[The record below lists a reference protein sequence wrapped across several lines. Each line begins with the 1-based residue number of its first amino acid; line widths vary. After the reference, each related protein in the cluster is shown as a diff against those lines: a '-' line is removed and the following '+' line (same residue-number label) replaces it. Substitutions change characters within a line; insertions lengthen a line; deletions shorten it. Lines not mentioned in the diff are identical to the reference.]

1 MRFFASLTNRIFI
14 ATAGLVVM
22 SIVVAMFVV
31 NAAVTNQAE
40 QELRRGLADAARL
53 VEDHRTQLFEHFARE
68 ARLVAD
74 LPRLKAAVGTEH
86 PPTVRPVAED
96 YRQRIG
102 ADIFVVSNRSGEVL
116 AAIGEGAEGAEDVR
130 LGAVDSQRVG
140 EEAIW
145 FQSVPGGVL
154 QVVTT
159 PIWIDPVRPE
169 LLGYLAV
176 GFSLDQAVVEQFKQ
190 LTDSEVAIAV
200 DGEIAVSTLDPRH
213 GAALSRLVA
222 NPVDGRVTVD
232 GEEFVAVTRRLSVSA
247 GEAPQRGVTPVAIV
261 LRSRTARLEF
271 LRPLQTALIGT
282 AVVALLAAP
291 LLSFIVA
298 RTVTRPLGT
307 MTTAMRE
314 MSTTGDLS
322 RRVPLSVGKWED
334 EDTRV
339 LATTFNGLLESI
351 AHFQRE
357 AGQRERLSALGRLAT
372 VVAHEVRNPLM
383 IIKATLSV
391 LRKRDVSS
399 ERTREAVQDIDE
411 EVTRLNRVVH
421 DVLDLAR
428 PIQFDLE
435 QVDVNELCREA
446 VSAARGGNGSEY
458 VRLTLG
464 AETGALTTDR
474 ERLRLVLV
482 NLLGN
487 ARDAV
492 NARPAGADDPTIEL
506 RTAVGS
512 TADVVVE
519 IEDHGVGIAREDVA
533 RVFEP
538 YYTTKRT
545 GTGLGLPIS
554 KQIIDGLGGSIVIDS
569 DLGRGTTVRLQL
581 PRSPAS
587 SGSSLLP
594 HV

>member
-1 MRFFASLTNRIFI
+1 
-14 ATAGLVVM
+14 
-22 SIVVAMFVV
+22 
-31 NAAVTNQAE
+31 
-40 QELRRGLADAARL
+40 
-53 VEDHRTQLFEHFARE
+53 
-68 ARLVAD
+68 
-74 LPRLKAAVGTEH
+74 
-86 PPTVRPVAED
+86 
-96 YRQRIG
+96 
-102 ADIFVVSNRSGEVL
+102 
-116 AAIGEGAEGAEDVR
+116 
-130 LGAVDSQRVG
+130 
-140 EEAIW
+140 
-145 FQSVPGGVL
+145 
-154 QVVTT
+154 
-159 PIWIDPVRPE
+159 
-169 LLGYLAV
+169 
-176 GFSLDQAVVEQFKQ
+176 
-190 LTDSEVAIAV
+190 
-200 DGEIAVSTLDPRH
+200 
-213 GAALSRLVA
+213 
-222 NPVDGRVTVD
+222 
-232 GEEFVAVTRRLSVSA
+232 
-247 GEAPQRGVTPVAIV
+247 
-261 LRSRTARLEF
+261 
-271 LRPLQTALIGT
+271 
-282 AVVALLAAP
+282 
-291 LLSFIVA
+291 
-298 RTVTRPLGT
+298 
-307 MTTAMRE
+307 
-314 MSTTGDLS
+314 
-322 RRVPLSVGKWED
+322 
-334 EDTRV
+334 
-339 LATTFNGLLESI
+339 
-351 AHFQRE
+351 
-357 AGQRERLSALGRLAT
+357 
-372 VVAHEVRNPLM
+372 M

-446 VSAARGGNGSEY
+446 ASAATGGNGSEY